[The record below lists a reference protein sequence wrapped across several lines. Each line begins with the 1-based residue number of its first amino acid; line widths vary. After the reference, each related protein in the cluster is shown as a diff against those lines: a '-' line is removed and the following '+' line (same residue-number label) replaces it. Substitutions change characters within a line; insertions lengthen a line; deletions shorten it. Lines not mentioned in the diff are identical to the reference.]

1 MVKRGGERVTLRRH
15 PEAEVTSSPTCSS
28 HFYLALQPPVCPPH
42 LGHWPACSLVLC
54 PGRQL
59 VCLKPTQRHR
69 HAHTETQRWKERE
82 GGYEGHIHR
91 PWNRPGLVQ
100 VRASLPGHLSN
111 MSFPRKWCQGIHIAD
126 DMGNDTPPKLCVQHI
141 CIPTALATGTVLK
154 NILHLI
160 QLNSHY
166 SKLQQ
171 TLLYHL

>member
-28 HFYLALQPPVCPPH
+28 NFYLALQPPVCPPH

-100 VRASLPGHLSN
+100 VRASLPGHLSDIWV
-111 MSFPRKWCQGIHIAD
+111 FQGSD
-126 DMGNDTPPKLCVQHI
+126 VKV
-141 CIPTALATGTVLK
+141 
-154 NILHLI
+154 
-160 QLNSHY
+160 S
-166 SKLQQ
+166 
-171 TLLYHL
+171 TLLMTWAMTRLLNYVCNTYAFQQHSLLALFWKTSCIWSN